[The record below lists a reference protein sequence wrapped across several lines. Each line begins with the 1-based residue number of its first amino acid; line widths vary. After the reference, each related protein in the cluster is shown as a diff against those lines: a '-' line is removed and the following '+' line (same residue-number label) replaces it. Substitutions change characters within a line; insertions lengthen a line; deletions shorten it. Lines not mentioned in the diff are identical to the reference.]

1 MMAAQVTA
9 NSPDHAPANESVE
22 LEAAV
27 ATGSPGT
34 ELDGSAAVSIAPD
47 NPQPASIDTS
57 ASQRMATIRDI
68 NQASSR
74 LGAPATPKPA
84 EAIAMG
90 EDGVKSTSAGADDPV
105 GSFEDQMNV
114 SMTQTLQAINVRH
127 GSGPDDDEDDDSEK
141 GFFNRFRR
149 K

>member
-34 ELDGSAAVSIAPD
+34 ELDGSAAISVAPD

-74 LGAPATPKPA
+74 PVASATPKPA
-84 EAIAMG
+84 EAVAMG
-90 EDGVKSTSAGADDPV
+90 EDGVKSSSAGADDPV
-105 GSFEDQMNV
+105 GSFEDQMNM
-114 SMTQTLQAINVRH
+114 SMTQMLQAIDDPRV
-127 GSGPDDDEDDDSEK
+127 PDDDEDDESKK
-141 GFFNRFRR
+141 GLFNRFRR